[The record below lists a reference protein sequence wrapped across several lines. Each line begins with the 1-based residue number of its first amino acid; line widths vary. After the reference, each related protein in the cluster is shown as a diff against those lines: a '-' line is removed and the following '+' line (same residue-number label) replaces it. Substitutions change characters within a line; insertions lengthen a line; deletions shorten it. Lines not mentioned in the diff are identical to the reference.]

1 MDPLHA
7 TIEEFAAEG
16 LECPFRHAL
25 LSGNRNVSGS
35 TGHLLLAALLVNR
48 EQDFLRFVDPCCEV
62 C

>member
-1 MDPLHA
+1 MSFSACP
-7 TIEEFAAEG
+7 AER
-16 LECPFRHAL
+16 ESQR
-25 LSGNRNVSGS
+25 SGS